1 MTEKMTYRKFY
12 ETVIATEGMSTE
24 MVDFAK
30 SAIDALDRKN
40 ANRKSATSKT
50 AKAMA
55 EWRERFVAV
64 LNGAEG
70 TPMTAKEIAKAL
82 TIIGDDEVSTQK
94 VTAIAKSF
102 AEGEIVIADG
112 KDAKKNKVKVY
123 SLPTAD

>member
-12 ETVIATEGMSTE
+12 ENVIATEGMSTE

-55 EWRERFVAV
+55 EWREKFVAV
-64 LNGAEG
+64 LAGAEG

-82 TIIGDDEVSTQK
+82 TIDEDEISTQK

>member
-12 ETVIATEGMSTE
+12 ENVIATEGMSTK

-55 EWRERFVAV
+55 EWREKFVAV
-64 LNGAEG
+64 LTGAD
-70 TPMTAKEIAKAL
+70 TPMTAKKIAKAL
-82 TIIGDDEVSTQK
+82 TTDENEVSTQK
-94 VTAIAKSF
+94 VTAIANSF
-102 AEGEIVIADG
+102 AEGELIIAYG
-112 KDAKKNKVKVY
+112 KDEKKNKVKVY
-123 SLPTAD
+123 SLPTAE

>member
-12 ETVIATEGMSTE
+12 ENVIATEGMSTE

-55 EWRERFVAV
+55 EWREKFVAV
-64 LNGAEG
+64 LDGAEG
-70 TPMTAKEIAKAL
+70 TPLTAKEIAKAL
-82 TIIGDDEVSTQK
+82 TIGDDEVSTQK

-123 SLPTAD
+123 SLPTTD